1 MEVNMYPVP
10 IIPNDWSPEQA
21 IAVYEFLDEVR
32 ERVWDRYQDHIIAQF
47 RINCDKEKDEG
58 QLEFF
63 PFNDELPF

>member
-10 IIPNDWSPEQA
+10 IIPEDWSPEQA

-32 ERVWDRYQDHIIAQF
+32 ERIWDRYQEPIIEQF
-47 RINCDKEKDEG
+47 QINCDKEKDEG
-58 QLEFF
+58 QLELF

>member
-1 MEVNMYPVP
+1 MYPVP

-32 ERVWDRYQDHIIAQF
+32 ERIWDRYQEHIIEQF
-47 RINCDKEKDEG
+47 RINCEKEKDAG
-58 QLEFF
+58 QLELF

>member
-1 MEVNMYPVP
+1 MYPVP

-32 ERVWDRYQDHIIAQF
+32 ERIWDRYQDHIIERFQL
-47 RINCDKEKDEG
+47 NCDNENDEA
-58 QLEFF
+58 QLELF